1 MSGQVEQNSL
11 LQKGN
16 IHDKTN
22 KIHPGKSDSC
32 LNLLQLSL
40 RKFKSVN
47 FAIGVLL
54 VKKSLRT
61 RLLVEIDIDNEIE
74 C

>member
-11 LQKGN
+11 PQKRN
-16 IHDKTN
+16 IHEKTN

-40 RKFKSVN
+40 KKFKCVN
-47 FAIGVLL
+47 FAIGVFL
-54 VKKSLRT
+54 VKNSLRT
-61 RLLVEIDIDNEIE
+61 MLLIEIDNEVE